1 MMISIGVDQLDC
13 VMKLQPALDAFIA
26 WAVHWKIKI
35 NPSKT
40 KVITFERSNSDQI
53 NLAIAGDPI
62 REVFTHCHL
71 GLHLQRDLKWSTQI
85 ESILVKAEERLKI
98 LRYHRYNFNAKTLQ
112 NMYISYIRPK
122 VEYSSAVWLGIT
134 KRDQERLEEINLSA
148 LRTITGCKIGTSHDK
163 LYAET
168 NIQPLRTRQIATAK
182 LAMFEAFR
190 ETRDCRINR
199 YNLNLISQ
207 ANPYSIRSSSMLRPL

>member
-1 MMISIGVDQLDC
+1 MRGRLLDWFTNYLSDRSQKVSINGVLSVLMFILAGVPQGCILGPLLFIVYINDVILLIEEIIRLFADDSMMISIGVDQLDC

-53 NLAIAGDPI
+53 NLAIAGDPF

-85 ESILVKAEERLKI
+85 ESMLVKAEERLKI

-112 NMYISYIRPK
+112 NMYISYIYIY
-122 VEYSSAVWLGIT
+122 VYIY
-134 KRDQERLEEINLSA
+134 IY
-148 LRTITGCKIGTSHDK
+148 ICTS
-163 LYAET
+163 
-168 NIQPLRTRQIATAK
+168 
-182 LAMFEAFR
+182 
-190 ETRDCRINR
+190 
-199 YNLNLISQ
+199 
-207 ANPYSIRSSSMLRPL
+207 